1 MQAVAGKIALYTH
14 TRHRHRPLTKRE
26 SQEFFIRCGCAMV
39 ECIMDKKLRK
49 EQGLRPRPK
58 QKPDAKDGAW
68 DKFPPVPPSL
78 TIAEFD
84 ESLPQLGEWERAMA
98 LSMFGNLRKGL
109 ALFLSSPE
117 GAPDRAESLRDA
129 LSCEAGNAGTASV
142 SAVLLFAKMLWKNPE
157 EGIAL
162 RSELARA
169 PPHSHM
175 GALLWNSFLNPLTTE
190 EAARF
195 VQMGGAAFP
204 PCGVRG
210 RRIRTSPSQSPCGP
224 GLRRPP
230 LPRTEAANSRPALP
244 RFSPSFV
251 LGGTLFFHSAAF
263 KTHFKYPY
271 SPPNTPRFYGEASNP
286 PRRKDTNGFGAPRT
300 GSNPARA

>member
-98 LSMFGNLRKGL
+98 LSMFGSLRKGL

-142 SAVLLFAKMLWKNPE
+142 YAVLLFAKMLWKNPE

-175 GALLWNSFLNPLTTE
+175 GALLWNSFLNPLTME

-195 VQMGGAAFP
+195 VQMEGAAFP
-204 PCGVRG
+204 PMWRAGKAHPDLSIPESVRSG
-210 RRIRTSPSQSPCGP
+210 APA
-224 GLRRPP
+224 PP
-230 LPRTEAANSRPALP
+230 LAAD
-244 RFSPSFV
+244 
-251 LGGTLFFHSAAF
+251 GGSQ
-263 KTHFKYPY
+263 
-271 SPPNTPRFYGEASNP
+271 
-286 PRRKDTNGFGAPRT
+286 
-300 GSNPARA
+300 